1 MESIGTELMQVYDE
15 LTELE
20 LVELQ
25 IKFSK
30 FNKELKDIFD
40 SKILEIEK
48 NIDSQ
53 MEFYG
58 IKSEDYYGEKQNILN
73 KYIQEFQKIYDE
85 RKVQFYNIE
94 NEIAE
99 IQANQKITLTNFYK
113 TTDNRKKGYLKDEN
127 SEEYTES
134 LVKLL
139 QKYNSYDY
147 LIKECDKKLE
157 ECLSASK
164 DDFEEITK
172 YRNTNLSVVKKA
184 NLISKIINKIIGIFS
199 GSSRFDKKIAK
210 NMEKELVDISNNTNS
225 VIEKINSQT
234 LSIISLIEQAR
245 NEINLQCKVNVR

>member
-113 TTDNRKKGYLKDEN
+113 TTDNRKK
-127 SEEYTES
+127 
-134 LVKLL
+134 
-139 QKYNSYDY
+139 
-147 LIKECDKKLE
+147 
-157 ECLSASK
+157 
-164 DDFEEITK
+164 
-172 YRNTNLSVVKKA
+172 
-184 NLISKIINKIIGIFS
+184 
-199 GSSRFDKKIAK
+199 
-210 NMEKELVDISNNTNS
+210 
-225 VIEKINSQT
+225 VI
-234 LSIISLIEQAR
+234 
-245 NEINLQCKVNVR
+245 

>member
-1 MESIGTELMQVYDE
+1 MESIGIELMQVYDE

-157 ECLSASK
+157 ECLNASK

-184 NLISKIINKIIGIFS
+184 NPISKIINKIIGIFS
-199 GSSRFDKKIAK
+199 GSSRFDKKIAQ
-210 NMEKELVDISNNTNS
+210 NMEKELVDISNNTNN
-225 VIEKINSQT
+225 VVEKINSQT